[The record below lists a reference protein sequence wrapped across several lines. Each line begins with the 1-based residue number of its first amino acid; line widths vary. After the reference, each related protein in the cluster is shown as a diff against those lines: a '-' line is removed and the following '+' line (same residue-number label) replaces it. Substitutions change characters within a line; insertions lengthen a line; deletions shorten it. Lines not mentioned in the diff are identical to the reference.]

1 MNNSIQMIF
10 SEVPDRYELVNHV
23 LTFRMDIAWRKR
35 AAGVASGRGGA
46 RWIDVCSGTGEMAVD
61 LSRLAGEDTQV
72 FAADFSMPMLDKAV
86 RKPEGERIM
95 FLLSDA
101 GELPFADDSFD
112 LVTISFATR
121 NINLNRDVLVEKFR
135 EFYRVLKPGGS
146 FINLETSQPSSSVV
160 RKLFHMYV
168 KTFVEPVG
176 RLISG
181 TRPGYAYL
189 ARTIPKFY
197 DPGELTGLMRAAG
210 FENVTYQRLLF
221 GAAAIHQGVK
231 CRNEN

>member
-1 MNNSIQMIF
+1 M
-10 SEVPDRYELVNHV
+10 PDRYELVNRV
-23 LTFRMDIAWRKR
+23 LTFRMDAAWRKR
-35 AAGVASGRGGA
+35 AAGVASGRGGT

-72 FAADFSMPMLDKAV
+72 FAVDFSMPMLDKAV
-86 RKPEGERIM
+86 RKPEGERIN

-121 NINLNRDVLVEKFR
+121 NINLNRDVLIEKFR
-135 EFYRVLKPGGS
+135 EFYRVLRPGGS

-168 KTFVEPVG
+168 KTFVRPVG
-176 RLISG
+176 SLISG

-189 ARTIPKFY
+189 SRTIPKFY
-197 DPGELTGLMRAAG
+197 GPGELTGLMQEAG
-210 FENVTYQRLLF
+210 FENVTHQRLLF
-221 GAAAIHQGVK
+221 GVAAIHQGVK